1 MNKKWRII
9 ATAAITTFVI
19 GTMLGCGS
27 NKTGAESGEDNIGG
41 GAESAENNN
50 SNASAPDMTQFD
62 VDKYIVTLGDYKNV
76 IADTQKT
83 EVTDDYV
90 NSAINYYF
98 GSYFVN
104 EPSDKQVVELGDTV
118 NIDYQGIKDG
128 VAFDGGTAEGYDLT
142 IGSGTFIPGFEEG
155 LIGAEVGSEVALDL
169 TFPEQYQSEELAG
182 AAVVFNVKV
191 NFIGEKKLS
200 EESLQ
205 DLAQYNV
212 TNADELAEYVRG
224 VLESD
229 AEATYTNNVVADGIN
244 QIIENTVF
252 AEEVPQEIYDYYYNQ
267 TKNNDLQAALSNN
280 QGLAEY
286 IESNYSMDL
295 ADYEKNLDD
304 YARGQMKQALVLAK
318 ISRLEGV
325 EISEDEFEQQITQDA
340 TNYGYESVEA
350 LKNSIDEQD
359 YRNYMIEQKTKQ
371 YLFDNGYIK

>member
-1 MNKKWRII
+1 MKKKWMII
-9 ATAAITTFVI
+9 ASAVVMTLII
-19 GTMLGCGS
+19 GGSLGCGS
-27 NKTGAESGEDNIGG
+27 NKSEAESGQDNTGG
-41 GAESAENNN
+41 GAESSEANN
-50 SNASAPDMTQFD
+50 SSASAPDMTQFD

-76 IADTQKT
+76 TTDAQKA

-182 AAVVFNVKV
+182 AAVIFNVKV

-212 TNADELAEYVRG
+212 TNAEELVEYVRG

-229 AEATYTNNVVADGIN
+229 AESTYANNVVADGIN

-252 AEEVPQEIYDYYYNQ
+252 AEEIPQEIYDYYYNQ
-267 TKNNDLQAALSNN
+267 TKNNDLQAALSNS

-304 YARGQMKQALVLAK
+304 YARGQMKMALVLAK

>member
-27 NKTGAESGEDNIGG
+27 NKTGAGSGEDNIGG

-76 IADTQKT
+76 IADAQKT

-155 LIGAEVGSEVALDL
+155 LIGAEVGSEVALDV

-212 TNADELAEYVRG
+212 TNAEELVEYVRG

-229 AEATYTNNVVADGIN
+229 AESTYANNVVADGIN

-252 AEEVPQEIYDYYYNQ
+252 AEEIPQEIYDYYYNQ

-304 YARGQMKQALVLAK
+304 YARGQMKMALVLAK

>member
-1 MNKKWRII
+1 MKKKWMII
-9 ATAAITTFVI
+9 ASAVI
-19 GTMLGCGS
+19 MTLIIGGSLGCGS
-27 NKTGAESGEDNIGG
+27 NKTGAGSGEDNIGG

-76 IADTQKT
+76 TSDAQKT

-155 LIGAEVGSEVALDL
+155 LIGAEVGSEVALDV

-212 TNADELAEYVRG
+212 TNAEELVEYVRG

-229 AEATYTNNVVADGIN
+229 AESTYANNVVADGIN

-252 AEEVPQEIYDYYYNQ
+252 AEEIPQEIYDYYYNQ

-359 YRNYMIEQKTKQ
+359 YRNYMVEQKTKQ